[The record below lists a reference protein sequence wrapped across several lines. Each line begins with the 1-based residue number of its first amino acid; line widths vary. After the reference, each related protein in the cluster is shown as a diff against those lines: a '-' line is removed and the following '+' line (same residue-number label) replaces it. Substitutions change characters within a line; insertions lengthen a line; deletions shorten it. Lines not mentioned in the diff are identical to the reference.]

1 MINIELNK
9 YKKLVKKVNKMED
22 SISRLSNK
30 ELQSK
35 TKEFKDRLSKG
46 QTLDDI
52 MIEAFAVVRQASNR
66 ILGMRHYDVQIIG
79 GIVLHHGKIA
89 EMKTGEGKTLVATLP
104 IYLNALTGKGVHVV
118 TTNEYLA
125 HRDKELNQPLFEFLG
140 LSVGVILSNM
150 SPDEKRAE
158 YAKDITYVT
167 NSDLGFDYLKDNMVH
182 DIKERVLRGLNYAI
196 VDEVDSILIDDARTP
211 LIISGKGDKPSAL
224 FKVVDT
230 FVKSLNSKDYEIDL
244 KISSVTLTESGVLK
258 AEKTFNMRNY
268 SDIEHSDLRHII
280 SQSLKANYI
289 FKKDDKYI
297 VKDGEIVLIDSSTG
311 RISEGRRYSDGLHQA
326 IEAKE
331 GVTIKED
338 NKTLA
343 TITYQNFFVMYNK
356 LAGMSGTAKTEVD
369 EFRYTYKLDVVEIPT
384 NLPIARMDLSDK
396 IYFTEDDKL
405 KAIIKDIKE
414 CNEKGQPV
422 LLGTESIKKSEEISK
437 ILNELQIEHTVL
449 NAKNHEEEA
458 EIISLAGQKGAVTI
472 STNMAGRG
480 TDIKLGDGVSELGGL
495 KVIGTYRND
504 NRRIDNQLRGR
515 SGRQGDT
522 GVSQFY
528 VSLEDELIKTFM
540 SEDKHQKILNSS
552 YNEDDC
558 LNDKFTTKLIE
569 NCQKK
574 LEGIHF
580 DSRKHTKKYDDAIN
594 AQRVHVY
601 DARDNL
607 LKMEDMESIVIST
620 IKDIVPKFIDLRF
633 GDVISTSNTE
643 SFDDACQRFKKEIY
657 LETGIEINTDI
668 LYTKGISKSIKEFKE
683 YCIDVFIKELESKK
697 DTPNLNYIIKSTF
710 LRIMDSLWIDHL
722 EDVSAL
728 RKGMQFAGLKQQD
741 PLVEYIME
749 TNKLFEDFIFTLK
762 LNATFALM
770 RYKYQEFEKLK
781 LDESDN
787 LKVSVVK
794 KCIIHNNNISY
805 ESGMVYISGINSIDS
820 EKEVFSN
827 KRKSTLQ

>member
-1 MINIELNK
+1 MLNMELKK
-9 YKKLVKKVNKMED
+9 YKSLVKKVNKIED
-22 SISRLSNK
+22 SISRLNNK
-30 ELQSK
+30 ELQEK
-35 TKEFKDRLSKG
+35 TNEFKEKLNKG
-46 QTLDDI
+46 YSLDDI
-52 MIEAFAVVRQASNR
+52 MIEAFAVVRQASYR
-66 ILGMRHYDVQIIG
+66 VLKMRHYDVQIIG
-79 GIVLHHGKIA
+79 GMVLHNGKIA

-125 HRDKELNQPLFEFLG
+125 RRDKELNQPLFEFLG
-140 LSVGVILSNM
+140 LTVGVICSNM

-182 DIKERVLRGLNYAI
+182 NIEERVLRGLNYAI
-196 VDEVDSILIDDARTP
+196 IDEVDSILIDEARTP

-230 FVKSLNSKDYEIDL
+230 FVKSLTPKDYEIDL
-244 KISSVTLTESGVLK
+244 KISNANLTESGVFK
-258 AEKTFNMRNY
+258 AERTFNMNNY

-331 GVTIKED
+331 GVMIKED

-343 TITYQNFFVMYNK
+343 TITYQNFFIMYDK

-369 EFRYTYKLDVVEIPT
+369 EFRYTYMLDVVEIPT
-384 NLPIARMDLSDK
+384 NLPIARIDMSDK
-396 IYFTEDDKL
+396 IFFTEEDKL
-405 KAIIKDIKE
+405 KAIIKDIRE

-437 ILNELQIEHTVL
+437 ILTEHSIKHSVL

-480 TDIKLGDGVSELGGL
+480 TDIKLGDGVAELGGL
-495 KVIGTYRND
+495 KVIGTYRNE

-522 GVSQFY
+522 GASQFY

-540 SEDKHQKILNSS
+540 SEDKHKKILSID

-558 LNDKFTTKLIE
+558 LNDRFTTKLIE

-580 DSRKHTKKYDDAIN
+580 NYRKQTKKYDDAIN

-601 DARDNL
+601 NSRDNL
-607 LKMEDMESIVIST
+607 LLAEDTYSIVESM

-633 GDVISTSNTE
+633 SNIIE
-643 SFDDACQRFKKEIY
+643 SNSLEDFEDACKRFKKEVY
-657 LETGIEINTDI
+657 AETGIELSTDI
-668 LYTKGISKSIKEFKE
+668 LFKKSINKSLKEFKE
-683 YCIDVFIKELESKK
+683 YCVDVFIKELESKK
-697 DTPNLNYIIKSTF
+697 DTPNINYIIKSTL
-710 LRIMDSLWIDHL
+710 LRILDSLWIEHL

-728 RKGMQFAGLKQQD
+728 RKSLQFAGLKQQD
-741 PLVEYIME
+741 PLIEYITE
-749 TNKLFEDFIFTLK
+749 TNKLFEDFIFTLN

-770 RYKYQEFEKLK
+770 RYKYQDFEKIK
-781 LDESDN
+781 IDN
-787 LKVSVVK
+787 ENDLKVGVVK
-794 KCIIHNNNISY
+794 KRIIHNDNISY
-805 ESGMVYISGINSIDS
+805 ESGMVYISGINSIESDR
-820 EKEVFSN
+820 ELYAD
-827 KRKSTLQ
+827 KRKSTL

>member
-1 MINIELNK
+1 MINIKL
-9 YKKLVKKVNKMED
+9 KKIVKKVNKMED
-22 SISRLSNK
+22 TISRLTNE
-30 ELQSK
+30 ELKNK
-35 TKEFKDRLSKG
+35 TKEFKNRLNNG

-52 MIEAFAVVRQASNR
+52 MIEAFAVVRQASYR
-66 ILGMRHYDVQIIG
+66 VLGMRHYDVQILG
-79 GIVLHHGKIA
+79 GAVLHYGKIA

-140 LSVGVILSNM
+140 LSTGVILSNM
-150 SPDEKRAE
+150 SPDEKRRE
-158 YAKDITYVT
+158 YSKDITYVT

-182 DIKERVLRGLNYAI
+182 NIEERVLRGLNYAI
-196 VDEVDSILIDDARTP
+196 IDEVDSILIDDARTP

-230 FVKSLNSKDYEIDL
+230 FVKTLKPEDYEIDL
-244 KISSVTLTESGVLK
+244 KISSVTLSESGVLK
-258 AEKTFNMRNY
+258 AEKTFNMKNY
-268 SDIEHSDLRHII
+268 SDIEHGDLRHII
-280 SQSLKANYI
+280 SQSLKANHI

-297 VKDGEIVLIDSSTG
+297 VRDGEIILIDSSTG

-331 GVTIKED
+331 GVVIKED

-343 TITYQNFFVMYNK
+343 TITYQNFFTMYNK

-369 EFRYTYKLDVVEIPT
+369 EFRYTYRLDVVEIPT
-384 NLPIARMDLSDK
+384 NLPIARIDLPDK

-405 KAIIKDIKE
+405 KAIIKDIRA

-422 LLGTESIKKSEEISK
+422 LLGTESIKKSEEISNLLK
-437 ILNELQIEHTVL
+437 ELGIEHTVL
-449 NAKNHEEEA
+449 NAKNHEKEA
-458 EIISLAGQKGAVTI
+458 EIIALAGQKGAVTI

-480 TDIKLGDGVSELGGL
+480 TDIKLGEGVAELGGL
-495 KVIGTYRND
+495 KVIGTYRNE

-540 SEDKHQKILNSS
+540 KEDKHQKILNNS

-574 LEGIHF
+574 IEGIHF

-594 AQRVHVY
+594 AQRIHVY
-601 DARDNL
+601 NARDNL
-607 LKMEDMESIVIST
+607 LKMNDMFDIAIST
-620 IKDIVPKFIDLRF
+620 VKDVIPAFIDLRF
-633 GDVISTSNTE
+633 KDVISTSNIE
-643 SFDDACQRFKKEIY
+643 DFDDICNRFKKEIY
-657 LETGIEINTDI
+657 LETGVEINTDI
-668 LYTKGISKSIKEFKE
+668 LYTKSVNKSIKEFKE
-683 YCIDVFIKELESKK
+683 YCVQVFIKELENKK
-697 DTPNLNYIIKSTF
+697 DTPNIDYIIKSTF
-710 LRIMDSLWIDHL
+710 LRIMDSLWIEHL

-741 PLVEYIME
+741 PLVEYIIE

-762 LNATFALM
+762 LNATFAIM
-770 RYKYQEFEKLK
+770 RYKYQEFEKLD
-781 LDESDN
+781 LDDRN
-787 LKVSVVK
+787 DLKVSVVK

-805 ESGMVYISGINSIDS
+805 ESGMVYISGINSIES
-820 EKEVFSN
+820 EKEVFSD
-827 KRKSTLQ
+827 KRESTL

>member
-1 MINIELNK
+1 MLNIELKK
-9 YKKLVKKVNKMED
+9 YKSLVKKVNKIED
-22 SISRLSNK
+22 SISRLNNQ
-30 ELQSK
+30 ELQEK
-35 TKEFKDRLSKG
+35 TKEFKEKLNKG
-46 QTLDDI
+46 CSLDDI
-52 MIEAFAVVRQASNR
+52 MIEAFAVVRQASYR
-66 ILGMRHYDVQIIG
+66 VLKMRHYDVQIIG
-79 GIVLHHGKIA
+79 GVVLHHGKIA

-125 HRDKELNQPLFEFLG
+125 KRDKELNQPLFEFLG
-140 LSVGVILSNM
+140 LSVGVIGSNM

-182 DIKERVLRGLNYAI
+182 NIEERVLRGLNYAI
-196 VDEVDSILIDDARTP
+196 IDEVDSILIDEARTP

-230 FVKSLNSKDYEIDL
+230 FVKSLSSKDYEVDL
-244 KISSVTLTESGVLK
+244 KISNATLTESGVLK
-258 AEKTFNMRNY
+258 AERTFNMNNF

-297 VKDGEIVLIDSSTG
+297 VKDGEIILIDASTG

-343 TITYQNFFVMYNK
+343 TITYQNFFVMYDK

-369 EFRYTYKLDVVEIPT
+369 EFRYTYMLDVVEIPT
-384 NLPIARMDLSDK
+384 NLPIARIDMPDK
-396 IYFTEDDKL
+396 IFFTEEDKL
-405 KAIIKDIKE
+405 KAIIKDIQE

-437 ILNELQIEHTVL
+437 ILKEHSIEHTVL
-449 NAKNHEEEA
+449 NAKNHEAEA

-480 TDIKLGDGVSELGGL
+480 TDIKLGDGVAELGGL
-495 KVIGTYRND
+495 KVIGTYRNE

-522 GVSQFY
+522 GASQFY

-540 SEDKHQKILNSS
+540 SEEKHQKILSIE
-552 YNEDDC
+552 YNEDSC
-558 LNDKFTTKLIE
+558 LNDRFTTRLIE

-580 DSRKHTKKYDDAIN
+580 DYRKHTKKYDDAIN

-601 DARDNL
+601 NARDNL
-607 LKMEDMESIVIST
+607 LVSEDAYSIVEST
-620 IKDIVPKFIDLRF
+620 IKGVIPAFIDLRF
-633 GDVISTSNTE
+633 NDIIATSNIE
-643 SFDDACQRFKKEIY
+643 EFEDACKRFKKEIY
-657 LETGIEINTDI
+657 SETGIELNTDI
-668 LYTKGISKSIKEFKE
+668 LFTKSISKSLKEFKD
-683 YCIDVFIKELESKK
+683 YCVDVFIKELESKK
-697 DTPNLNYIIKSTF
+697 DSPNINYLIKSTF
-710 LRIMDSLWIDHL
+710 LRIMDSLWIEHL

-728 RKGMQFAGLKQQD
+728 RKSLQFSGLKQQD

-749 TNKLFEDFIFTLK
+749 TSLLQILT
-762 LNATFALM
+762 M
-770 RYKYQEFEKLK
+770 P
-781 LDESDN
+781 DN
-787 LKVSVVK
+787 FL
-794 KCIIHNNNISY
+794 I
-805 ESGMVYISGINSIDS
+805 
-820 EKEVFSN
+820 
-827 KRKSTLQ
+827 

>member
-1 MINIELNK
+1 MLNVELKK
-9 YKKLVKKVNKMED
+9 YKNLVKKVNKIED
-22 SISRLSNK
+22 SISRLNNK
-30 ELQSK
+30 ELQEK
-35 TKEFKDRLSKG
+35 TNEFKERLNKG
-46 QTLDDI
+46 QSLDDI
-52 MIEAFAVVRQASNR
+52 MIEAFAVVRQASYR
-66 ILGMRHYDVQIIG
+66 VLKMRHYDVQIIG
-79 GIVLHHGKIA
+79 GMVLHHGKIA
-89 EMKTGEGKTLVATLP
+89 EMKTGEGKTLVATLA

-125 HRDKELNQPLFEFLG
+125 RRDKELNQPLFEFLG
-140 LSVGVILSNM
+140 LTVGVIGSNM
-150 SPDEKRAE
+150 SPNEKRAE

-182 DIKERVLRGLNYAI
+182 NIEERVLRGLNYAI
-196 VDEVDSILIDDARTP
+196 IDEVDSILIDEARTP

-230 FVKSLNSKDYEIDL
+230 FVKSLTPKDYEIDL
-244 KISSVTLTESGVLK
+244 KISNANLTESGVFK
-258 AEKTFNMRNY
+258 AERTFNMNNY
-268 SDIEHSDLRHII
+268 ADIEHSDLRHII

-331 GVTIKED
+331 GVMIKED

-343 TITYQNFFVMYNK
+343 TITYQNFFIMYNK

-369 EFRYTYKLDVVEIPT
+369 EFRYTYMLDVVEIPT
-384 NLPIARMDLSDK
+384 NLPIARIDMPDK
-396 IYFTEDDKL
+396 IFFTEEDKL
-405 KAIIKDIKE
+405 KAIIKDIRE

-422 LLGTESIKKSEEISK
+422 LLGTESIKKSEEISN
-437 ILNELQIEHTVL
+437 ILTEHSIEHSVL

-458 EIISLAGQKGAVTI
+458 EIIALAGQKGAVTI

-480 TDIKLGDGVSELGGL
+480 TDIKLGDGVAELGGL
-495 KVIGTYRND
+495 KVIGTYRNE

-522 GVSQFY
+522 GASQFY

-540 SEDKHQKILNSS
+540 SEDKHKKILSID

-558 LNDKFTTKLIE
+558 LNDRFTTKLIE

-580 DSRKHTKKYDDAIN
+580 NYRKQTKKYDDAIN
-594 AQRVHVY
+594 VQRIHVY
-601 DARDNL
+601 NSRDNL
-607 LKMEDMESIVIST
+607 LLKEDTYSIVESM
-620 IKDIVPKFIDLRF
+620 IKDIIPNFIDLRF
-633 GDVISTSNTE
+633 RDVIENSNLE
-643 SFDDACQRFKKEIY
+643 DFEGACKRFKKEIY
-657 LETGIEINTDI
+657 AETGIELNTDI
-668 LYTKGISKSIKEFKE
+668 LFTKSINKSLKEFKE
-683 YCIDVFIKELESKK
+683 YCVDVFIKELESKK
-697 DTPNLNYIIKSTF
+697 DTPNINYIIKSTL
-710 LRIMDSLWIDHL
+710 LRILDSLWIEHL

-728 RKGMQFAGLKQQD
+728 RKSLQFAGLKQQD
-741 PLVEYIME
+741 PLIEYVTE
-749 TNKLFEDFIFTLK
+749 TNKLFEDFIFTLN

-770 RYKYQEFEKLK
+770 RYKYQDFEKIK
-781 LDESDN
+781 IDNENN

-794 KCIIHNNNISY
+794 KCIIHNDNISY
-805 ESGMVYISGINSIDS
+805 ESGMVYISGINSIESD
-820 EKEVFSN
+820 KELYAD
-827 KRKSTLQ
+827 KRKSTL

>member
-1 MINIELNK
+1 MLNMELKK
-9 YKKLVKKVNKMED
+9 YKSLVKKVNKIED
-22 SISRLSNK
+22 SISRLNNK
-30 ELQSK
+30 ELQEK
-35 TKEFKDRLSKG
+35 TNEFKEKLNKG
-46 QTLDDI
+46 CSLDDI
-52 MIEAFAVVRQASNR
+52 MIEAFAVVRQASYR
-66 ILGMRHYDVQIIG
+66 VLKMRHYDVQIIG
-79 GIVLHHGKIA
+79 GMVLHNGKIA

-125 HRDKELNQPLFEFLG
+125 RRDKELNQPLFEFLG
-140 LSVGVILSNM
+140 LTVGVICSNM

-182 DIKERVLRGLNYAI
+182 NIEERVLRGLNYAI
-196 VDEVDSILIDDARTP
+196 IDEVDSILIDEARTP

-230 FVKSLNSKDYEIDL
+230 FVKSLTPKDYEIDL
-244 KISSVTLTESGVLK
+244 KISNANLTESGVFK
-258 AEKTFNMRNY
+258 AERTFNMNNY

-331 GVTIKED
+331 GVMIKED

-343 TITYQNFFVMYNK
+343 TITYQNFFIMYDK

-369 EFRYTYKLDVVEIPT
+369 EFRYTYMLDVVEIPT
-384 NLPIARMDLSDK
+384 NLPIARIDMSDK
-396 IYFTEDDKL
+396 IFFTEEDKL
-405 KAIIKDIKE
+405 KAIIKDIRE

-437 ILNELQIEHTVL
+437 ILTEHSIKHSVL

-480 TDIKLGDGVSELGGL
+480 TDIKLGDGVAELGGL
-495 KVIGTYRND
+495 KVIGTYRNE

-522 GVSQFY
+522 GASQFY

-540 SEDKHQKILNSS
+540 SEDKHKKILSID

-558 LNDKFTTKLIE
+558 LNDRFTTKLIE

-580 DSRKHTKKYDDAIN
+580 NYRKQTKKYDDAIN

-601 DARDNL
+601 NSRDNL
-607 LKMEDMESIVIST
+607 LLVEDAYSIVESM

-633 GDVISTSNTE
+633 SNIIE
-643 SFDDACQRFKKEIY
+643 SNSLEDFEDACKRFKKEVY
-657 LETGIEINTDI
+657 AETGIELSTDI
-668 LYTKGISKSIKEFKE
+668 LFKKSINKSLKEFKE
-683 YCIDVFIKELESKK
+683 YCVDVFIKELESKK
-697 DTPNLNYIIKSTF
+697 DTPNINYIIKSTL
-710 LRIMDSLWIDHL
+710 LRILDSLWIEHL

-728 RKGMQFAGLKQQD
+728 RKSLQFAGLKQQD
-741 PLVEYIME
+741 PLIEYITE
-749 TNKLFEDFIFTLK
+749 TNKLFEDFIFTLN

-770 RYKYQEFEKLK
+770 RYKYQDFEKIK
-781 LDESDN
+781 IDN
-787 LKVSVVK
+787 ENDLKVGVVK
-794 KCIIHNNNISY
+794 KRIIHNDNISY
-805 ESGMVYISGINSIDS
+805 ESGMVYISGINSIESDR
-820 EKEVFSN
+820 ELYAD
-827 KRKSTLQ
+827 KRKSTL

>member
-1 MINIELNK
+1 MLNLELKK
-9 YKKLVKKVNKMED
+9 YKHLVKKVNKAED

-30 ELQSK
+30 ELKRK
-35 TKEFKDRLSKG
+35 TEEFKHRLSKG
-46 QTLDDI
+46 ETLDDI
-52 MIEAFAVVRQASNR
+52 MVEAFAVVRQASNR
-66 ILGMRHYDVQIIG
+66 VLKMRHYDVQVIG

-125 HRDKELNQPLFEFLG
+125 QRDKELNEPLFEFLG
-140 LSVGVILSNM
+140 LSTGVILSNM
-150 SPDEKRAE
+150 SPDEKRGE

-182 DIKERVLRGLNYAI
+182 DVKERVLRGLNFAI
-196 VDEVDSILIDDARTP
+196 IDEVDSILIDDARTP
-211 LIISGKGDKPSAL
+211 LIISGRGDKPSAL

-230 FVKSLNSKDYEIDL
+230 FVKSLSPSNYEVDL
-244 KISSVTLTESGVLK
+244 KISNVTLTDSGVLR

-280 SQSLKANYI
+280 SQSLKANYL
-289 FKKDDKYI
+289 FKKDEKYI
-297 VKDGEIVLIDSSTG
+297 VRDGEIVLIDSSTG

-331 GVTIKED
+331 GVAIKED

-343 TITYQNFFVMYNK
+343 TITYQNFFTMYDK
-356 LAGMSGTAKTEVD
+356 LSGMSGTAKTEID

-384 NLPIARMDLSDK
+384 NLPIARVDLSDK
-396 IYFTEDDKL
+396 IYFTEEDKL
-405 KAIIKDIKE
+405 KAIVKDIIE
-414 CNEKGQPV
+414 CNQKGQPV
-422 LLGTESIKKSEEISK
+422 LLGTESIKKSEEISS
-437 ILNELQIEHTVL
+437 ILSANGIEHTVL
-449 NAKNHEEEA
+449 NAKNHESEA
-458 EIISLAGQKGAVTI
+458 EIIALAGQKGAVTI

-515 SGRQGDT
+515 SGRQGDV
-522 GVSQFY
+522 GESQFY

-540 SEDKHQKILNSS
+540 SEDKHKKVLGSA

-594 AQRVHVY
+594 AQRIHVY
-601 DARDNL
+601 TARDEL
-607 LKMEDMESIVIST
+607 LTTEDASSIAIDT
-620 IKDIVPKFIDLRF
+620 IKDIIPTFIDVKF
-633 GDVISTSNTE
+633 KDVIATSDTE
-643 SFDDACQRFKKEIY
+643 LFDKTCKQFKSEIY
-657 LETGIEINTDI
+657 SETGVEISTDI
-668 LYTKGISKSIKEFKE
+668 LYQKGINKSLKEFKE
-683 YCIDVFIKELESKK
+683 YCVNVFVEKFNSKE
-697 DTPNLNYIIKSTF
+697 DIPNFNQIIKGTF
-710 LRIMDSLWIDHL
+710 LRIMDSLWIEHL

-741 PLVEYIME
+741 PLTEYIIE
-749 TNKLFEDFIFTLK
+749 SNKLFEDFIFTLK
-762 LNATFALM
+762 LTSIFSII
-770 RYKYQEFEKLK
+770 RYSYQEFEKLR
-781 LDESDN
+781 LDEESE
-787 LKVSVVK
+787 LKVSFVEEW
-794 KCIIHNNNISY
+794 IIHNDNIAY
-805 ESGMVYISGINSIDS
+805 TSGMISISGINSI
-820 EKEVFSN
+820 ESN
-827 KRKSTLQ
+827 KEFVSDKRRSSL

>member
-1 MINIELNK
+1 MLNLELKK
-9 YKKLVKKVNKMED
+9 YKGLVKKVNKIED

-30 ELQSK
+30 ELQEK
-35 TKEFKDRLSKG
+35 TNEFKAKLNKG
-46 QTLDDI
+46 YTLDDI

-66 ILGMRHYDVQIIG
+66 ILGMRHYDVQILG
-79 GIVLHHGKIA
+79 GMVLHDGKIA

-125 HRDKELNQPLFEFLG
+125 QRDKELNQPLFEFLG

-150 SPDEKRAE
+150 SADEKRAE
-158 YAKDITYVT
+158 YLKDITYVT

-182 DIKERVLRGLNYAI
+182 NIEERVLRGLNYAI
-196 VDEVDSILIDDARTP
+196 IDEVDSILIDDARTP

-230 FVKSLNSKDYEIDL
+230 FVKSLIPKDYEIDL

-258 AEKTFNMRNY
+258 AEKTFNMKNY

-297 VKDGEIVLIDSSTG
+297 VRDGEIILIDSSTG

-331 GVTIKED
+331 GVIIKED

-343 TITYQNFFVMYNK
+343 TITYQNFFTMYDK
-356 LAGMSGTAKTEVD
+356 LAGMSGTAKTEID
-369 EFRYTYKLDVVEIPT
+369 EFRYTYMLDVVEIPT
-384 NLPIARMDLSDK
+384 NLPIARIDLPDK
-396 IYFTEDDKL
+396 IYFTEEDKL
-405 KAIIKDIKE
+405 KAIIKDITE
-414 CNEKGQPV
+414 CHEKGQPV
-422 LLGTESIKKSEEISK
+422 LLGTESIKKSEEISS
-437 ILNELQIEHTVL
+437 ILNEYSIEHTVL
-449 NAKNHEEEA
+449 NAKNHSEEA
-458 EIISLAGQKGAVTI
+458 QIIALAGQKGAVTI

-480 TDIKLGDGVSELGGL
+480 TDIKLGEGVAELGGL
-495 KVIGTYRND
+495 KVIGTYRNE

-540 SEDKHQKILNSS
+540 SEDKHQKILNTD
-552 YNEDDC
+552 YNEEDC
-558 LNDKFTTKLIE
+558 LNDRFTTKLIE

-580 DSRKHTKKYDDAIN
+580 DYRKHTKKYDDAIN
-594 AQRVHVY
+594 AQRIHVY
-601 DARDNL
+601 EARDNL
-607 LKMEDMESIVIST
+607 LKTEDTYSIVEST
-620 IKDIVPKFIDLRF
+620 IKGVIPKFIDLRF
-633 GDVISTSNTE
+633 AEVLSTSNTE
-643 SFDDACQRFKKEIY
+643 EFEETCNRFKKEIY
-657 LETGIEINTDI
+657 AETGIQINTDI
-668 LYTKGISKSIKEFKE
+668 LYTKSINKSIKEFKD
-683 YCIDVFIKELESKK
+683 YCVDIFIKELESKK
-697 DTPNLNYIIKSTF
+697 DSPNLHYVIKSIF
-710 LRIMDSLWIDHL
+710 LRIMDSLWIEHL

-728 RKGMQFAGLKQQD
+728 RKGLQFAGLKQQD
-741 PLVEYIME
+741 PLVEYIVE
-749 TNKLFEDFIFTLK
+749 TNKLFEDFIFTLN
-762 LNATFALM
+762 LNATFAVM
-770 RYKYQEFEKLK
+770 RYKYQDFEKIK
-781 LDESDN
+781 IDDEND

-794 KCIIHNNNISY
+794 KCIIHNDNISY
-805 ESGMVYISGINSIDS
+805 ESGVVYISGINSIDS
-820 EKEVFSN
+820 NKEIVSD
-827 KRKSTLQ
+827 KRNSTL

>member
-1 MINIELNK
+1 MINLELKK

-22 SISRLSNK
+22 SISRLSNA
-30 ELQSK
+30 ELQNK
-35 TKEFKDRLSKG
+35 TNEFKDRLKKG

-52 MIEAFAVVRQASNR
+52 MVEAFAVVRQASNR

-79 GIVLHHGKIA
+79 GMVLHHGKIA
-89 EMKTGEGKTLVATLP
+89 EMKTGEGKTLVATLA
-104 IYLNALTGKGVHVV
+104 IYLNALEGKGVHVV

-125 HRDKELNQPLFEFLG
+125 HRDKELNEPLFEFLG

-150 SPDEKRAE
+150 SSDEKRKE

-182 DIKERVLRGLNYAI
+182 NLEERVLRDLNYAI
-196 VDEVDSILIDDARTP
+196 IDEVDSILIDDARTP
-211 LIISGKGDKPSAL
+211 LIISGRGDKPSAL

-230 FVKSLNSKDYEIDL
+230 FIKSLKNTDFEIDL
-244 KISSVTLTESGVLK
+244 KDNNVTLTESGILK
-258 AEKTFNMRNY
+258 AEKTFNMNNY
-268 SDIEHSDLRHII
+268 ADVEHVDLRHII
-280 SQSLKANYI
+280 SQSLKANYL

-297 VKDGEIVLIDSSTG
+297 VKDGEIILIDSSTG

-331 GVTIKED
+331 GVLIKED

-343 TITYQNFFVMYNK
+343 TITYQNFFIMYKK
-356 LAGMSGTAKTEVD
+356 LCGMSGTAKTETE

-384 NLPIARMDLSDK
+384 NLPVARIDLPDK
-396 IYFTEDDKL
+396 IYFTEEDKL

-422 LLGTESIKKSEEISK
+422 LIGTESIKKSEEISK
-437 ILNELQIEHTVL
+437 LLLAENIQHSVL
-449 NAKNHEEEA
+449 NAKNNEEEA
-458 EIISLAGQKGAVTI
+458 EIISLAGQKNAVTI

-480 TDIKLGDGVSELGGL
+480 TDIKLGNGVAELGGL

-515 SGRQGDT
+515 SGRQGDV

-528 VSLEDELIKTFM
+528 VSMEDELIKTFM
-540 SEDKHQKILNSS
+540 RQDRLEKIMNTS
-552 YNEDDC
+552 YNEEDC

-574 LEGIHF
+574 LEGMHF
-580 DSRKHTKKYDDAIN
+580 DMRKNTKKYDDAIN
-594 AQRVHVY
+594 VQRVHMYKERNALLHMDDMHNLVV
-601 DARDNL
+601 DNI
-607 LKMEDMESIVIST
+607 KSII
-620 IKDIVPKFIDLRF
+620 PAYIDLKFR
-633 GDVISTSNTE
+633 DVLATSDTE
-643 SFDDACQRFKKEIY
+643 EFEKSCVRFKKEIQS
-657 LETGIEINTDI
+657 ETGLDISTDLLYGKSIN
-668 LYTKGISKSIKEFKE
+668 KSIKEFKD
-683 YCIDVFIKELESKK
+683 YCVDIFIKAFEDKK
-697 DTPNLNYIIKSTF
+697 DIPNFNYIIKSTI
-710 LRIMDSLWIDHL
+710 LRIMDSLWIEHL

-741 PLVEYIME
+741 PLYEYIEE

-762 LNATFALM
+762 LNTTFALI
-770 RYKYQEFEKLK
+770 RYKYQDFEKLK
-781 LDESDN
+781 LDDNSD
-787 LKVSVVK
+787 LKVNIVK
-794 KCIIHNNNISY
+794 KCIIHNDNISY

-827 KRKSTLQ
+827 KRKSSLS